1 MGALGHYLESEGLAT
16 ASISLIRLHTEKIK
30 PPRALWV
37 PFELGRPFGVPDDA
51 AFQRQVLMSLLGLLA
66 EPNGPVLVDY
76 PEDVPGAGA
85 HGMSGQDLTG
95 MACPMNFEK
104 PATGVET
111 LPAAVAREI
120 AQLQPWHDLAHERRG
135 RTTFGS
141 AGLPIADVAA
151 FLCRWLDDVP
161 PESPRP
167 DQTTDA
173 MLKLASEDLKA
184 FYFEAVAAQPQFA
197 THPMT
202 ARQLADWF
210 WGETSAA
217 KLFVALRERCIR
229 DQSPAR
235 QLMGRN
241 HMVPRE
247 QWGRFGITERWWRKP
262 AAS

>member
-1 MGALGHYLESEGLAT
+1 MGALGHYLEGEGLAT

-37 PFELGRPFGVPDDA
+37 PFELGRPFGVPDDKT
-51 AFQRQVLMSLLGLLA
+51 FQRRVLLALLGLFA
-66 EPNGPVLVDY
+66 ADQGPTLVDY
-76 PEDVPGAGA
+76 LEDVPGAGP
-85 HGMSGQDLTG
+85 HDMTG
-95 MACPMNFEK
+95 MACPISFDK
-104 PATGVET
+104 PTTGDET
-111 LPAAVAREI
+111 LRDAIAREI
-120 AQLQPWHDLAHERRG
+120 GQLRPWYDRALERRG

-141 AGLPIADVAA
+141 AGIAIDDIAT
-151 FLCRWLDDVP
+151 FLCSWLADTP
-161 PESPRP
+161 PESPRA

-184 FYFEAVAAQPQFA
+184 FYFEAAAAQPQSPA
-197 THPMT
+197 MT

-229 DQSPAR
+229 DEEPGR
-235 QLMGRN
+235 KLMGRN

-247 QWGRFGITERWWRKP
+247 QWARFGITERWWRST